1 MDGTPTIDPLA
12 APESRLLS
20 LCPDLLGVVGS
31 DGGLKACNPAWSAA
45 LGLSDQELRTTA
57 FVDLIHPEDRRAMER
72 MLDGLVAG
80 GFADGRCRM
89 MCAAGDERHVRWR
102 AERTAADDCV
112 YLAGRDVTDLERAA
126 AELQDFAYVASH
138 DLAEPLRMVTSYLEL
153 LQRRY
158 GGQLDETADEFIGYA
173 VDGAARMKQMIEALL
188 AFSRVG
194 THVLEPVEFDLRE
207 LLGGHE
213 IDAVVLAEP
222 LARVRADPTQAKLL
236 LDHLIDNA
244 IKFRAPD
251 REPEVTI
258 SAVPENGG
266 VRIDVADNG
275 LGIAE
280 AQQER
285 IFKMF
290 ARLHGRDDFAGAGV
304 GLALCRRITERHGGR
319 ITVASGPAG
328 GSVFSVWLPA

>member
-1 MDGTPTIDPLA
+1 MDDTPTIDPLA

-20 LCPDLLGVVGS
+20 LCPDLLGVVGP
-31 DGGLKACNPAWSAA
+31 DGALKAGNPAWSAA
-45 LGLSDQELRTTA
+45 LGLTGQELRTTA
-57 FVDLIHPEDRRAMER
+57 FVDLIHPEDRRAMETV
-72 MLDGLVAG
+72 LDGLVAG
-80 GFADGRCRM
+80 GLAERRCRM
-89 MCAAGDERHVRWR
+89 MCANGDERQVSWR
-102 AERTAADDCV
+102 AERAAGDDCV

-158 GGQLDETADEFIGYA
+158 GGRLDETADEFIGYA

-207 LLGGHE
+207 LLGSQ
-213 IDAVVLAEP
+213 IDAVVLSEP
-222 LARVRADPTQAKLL
+222 LAPVRADPTQAKLL
-236 LDHLIDNA
+236 LHHLIDNA

-258 SAVPENGG
+258 SAVPENDG

-290 ARLHGRDDFAGAGV
+290 TRLHGRDDFAGAGV
-304 GLALCRRITERHGGR
+304 GLALCRRIAERHGGR
-319 ITVASGPAG
+319 ITVSSEPAG